1 VSAPLL
7 PDASTG
13 LNAAGTNNAG
23 TNNAFPDAYA
33 GAERFESR
41 TDARG
46 AADDQSIG
54 GLIAEVADDVSR
66 LFRQE
71 VELAKAEIKQE
82 ATKAGKAA
90 GMLGG
95 AGLAGYMVALFVSLA
110 AMFGLDAVMP
120 AGWAA
125 VIVAA
130 VWGIV
135 AAVLFS
141 AGRKRMKTV
150 SPVPQQ
156 TVETL
161 KEDAQWLR
169 NPTG

>member
-1 VSAPLL
+1 VTAPLV
-7 PDASTG
+7 PNTPADYTETTPMTSET
-13 LNAAGTNNAG
+13 
-23 TNNAFPDAYA
+23 
-33 GAERFESR
+33 R
-41 TDARG
+41 TTSDE
-46 AADDQSIG
+46 QSIG
-54 GLIAEVADDVSR
+54 GLIAEVADDVSK

-95 AGLAGYMVALFVSLA
+95 AGFAGYMVALFASLA
-110 AMFGLDAVMP
+110 LMFALDAVMP
-120 AGWAA
+120 TGWAA

-130 VWGIV
+130 IWGIV
-135 AAVLFS
+135 AAVLF
-141 AGRKRMKTV
+141 AIGRKRMKEV

>member
-1 VSAPLL
+1 VSAPLA
-7 PDASTG
+7 PDARADRPTY
-13 LNAAGTNNAG
+13 AE
-23 TNNAFPDAYA
+23 PQDAV
-33 GAERFESR
+33 RR
-41 TDARG
+41 P
-46 AADDQSIG
+46 DDQSIG
-54 GLIAEVADDVSR
+54 SLIAEVADDVSR

-71 VELAKAEIKQE
+71 VELAKAEIKAE

-95 AGLAGYMVALFVSLA
+95 AGFGGYMVALFASLA
-110 AMFGLDAVMP
+110 LMFGLGAVMP
-120 AGWAA
+120 LGWAA
-125 VIVAA
+125 VIVAVLWGA
-130 VWGIV
+130 VG
-135 AAVLFS
+135 AVLYS
-141 AGRKRMKTV
+141 MGRKKMKDV